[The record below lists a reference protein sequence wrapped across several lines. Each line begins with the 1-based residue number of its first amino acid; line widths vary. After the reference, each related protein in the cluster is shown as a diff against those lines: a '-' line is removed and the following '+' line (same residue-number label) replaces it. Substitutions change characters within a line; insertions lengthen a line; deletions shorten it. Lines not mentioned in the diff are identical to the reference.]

1 MPTTRPILTAI
12 AAALSLAIA
21 APAHAADASATDPWY
36 AREDFQPARRIA
48 IRIANPLDQPVRATP
63 VVITPAQIAA
73 LRGAHELTV
82 TLVDPAA
89 TPRPAPGKE
98 ELAVIGPHGIR
109 QERNG
114 RAMPMQMDDL
124 DKDGI
129 WDELFFQADL
139 KPREVKTYYLYLGFQ
154 QRGWAAHGTNAAI
167 GSYMRHM
174 VPFWESGHVGWKL
187 WFPDSADVYAKRRDV
202 LISDQ
207 LLGKNWDGYAVSYV
221 DPGYGSDIMSVDD
234 SFGGGGI
241 GLFEAAG
248 KGAVSRPRFSPS
260 ADAKERWNTNQLTDT
275 RYAFDVIVNGPLRSM
290 VRIRTMNWNTGHGRY
305 ALEQVYTVY
314 AGHNYATARVHFSDW
329 RPGAGGA
336 RFAAGIR
343 RKEGETLGHH
353 RGNVT
358 ITTAP
363 EAIRNPDDRDSTQN
377 ALKVAYAGSALV
389 VKNSYRPELV
399 WTAAQQGNDVFRFAP
414 TPDHRYEYL
423 IAAGWSE
430 GKVLKTA
437 SDFRDYVLAIAREYE
452 TPARLQ
458 AARLEV
464 KPR

>member
-1 MPTTRPILTAI
+1 MRRLVVALLAGI
-12 AAALSLAIA
+12 AAV
-21 APAHAADASATDPWY
+21 PAHAADDWY
-36 AREDFQPARRIA
+36 TREDFRPVRRIA
-48 IRIANPLDQPVRATP
+48 IRIANPLDQPMRATP
-63 VVITPAQIAA
+63 VVITPDQIPE

-82 TLVDPAA
+82 TLVDPAG
-89 TPRPAPGKE
+89 TPRPAPTRA
-98 ELAVIGPHGIR
+98 ELAVLGPHGIR
-109 QERNG
+109 QEWHG

-139 KPREVKTYYLYLGFQ
+139 KPRETRVYHLYLGFQ
-154 QRGWAAHGTNAAI
+154 QRGWAQHGTNAAI

-174 VPFWESGHVGWKL
+174 VPFWETGHVGWKL
-187 WFPDSADVYAKRRDV
+187 WFPDSADVYAKRRSV
-202 LISDQ
+202 LMSDR
-207 LLGKNWDGYAVSYV
+207 LLGHNWDGYAVSYV

-241 GLFEAAG
+241 GLFETPG
-248 KGAVSRPRFSPS
+248 SDSLSRPRFSPT
-260 ADAKERWNTNQLTDT
+260 ADRVERWNTNQLTDT
-275 RYAFDVIVNGPLRSM
+275 RYAFDVVVNGPLRSM
-290 VRIRTMNWNTGHGRY
+290 VRIRTINWNTGNGRY

-314 AGHNYATARVHFSDW
+314 ADHNYATARVHFTDW
-329 RPGAGGA
+329 RPGRAGT

-343 RKEGETLGHH
+343 RKEGETLGYHQ
-353 RGNVT
+353 GNVT

-389 VKNSYRPELV
+389 VKTAYRPEQLWV
-399 WTAAQQGNDVFRFAP
+399 AAQQGNDVFRFAP

-430 GKVLKTA
+430 GEVLKTA
-437 SDFRDYVLAIAREYE
+437 PSFRDYVLGIAREYE
-452 TPARLQ
+452 TPARLVG
-458 AARLEV
+458 ATVETR
-464 KPR
+464 PR